1 MMIVIFLLNLSVIA
15 FGCYELPKY
24 IDKLKRFFFEMF
36 LLAIDTIIMVIQIYL
51 IINNKDI
58 GWYNIFFIIA
68 PLIYLLYLLYV
79 KIHYRSLSLF
89 SIYEGINKLDEG
101 MMIAKGGHVIFQ
113 NEALDKLVYI
123 LLKTKIRNYKLLLKR
138 LEEVKD
144 SSIEFNSLICVRA
157 NDRIYAFS
165 YKDLGD
171 TYIEINS
178 TDVTEEIALI
188 NELKKVLDELK
199 DTEGVLNDYL
209 NNIEQLEY
217 EKQKNFMLNK
227 IHNVLSYKISILNKE
242 IISKYKYDKKI
253 YEDLSDFNADMFDQN
268 KLVENN
274 IDELNS
280 DLAPIGAKVIVNGK
294 CPFTLLSDELIFEI
308 IREATTNAIYHG
320 NANEIIVDFY
330 DNRLEIANNGINED
344 VLKKGKGLTLLEK
357 RCHERGWKVSFL
369 PNEGFKIIVYYGE
382 NV

>member
-1 MMIVIFLLNLSVIA
+1 MVILIFLLNLSVIA

-165 YKDLGD
+165 YQDLGD

-294 CPFTLLSDELIFEI
+294 CPFSLLSDELIFEI

>member
-1 MMIVIFLLNLSVIA
+1 MMILIFLLNLSVIA

-58 GWYNIFFIIA
+58 GWYNTFFIVA

-144 SSIEFNSLICVRA
+144 SFIEFNSLICVRA

-165 YKDLGD
+165 YQDLGD

-294 CPFTLLSDELIFEI
+294 CPFNLLSDELIFEI

>member
-1 MMIVIFLLNLSVIA
+1 MMILIFLLNLSVIA

-36 LLAIDTIIMVIQIYL
+36 LLAVETIIMVIQIYL

-58 GWYNIFFIIA
+58 GWYNIFFIII

-165 YKDLGD
+165 YQDLGD

-242 IISKYKYDKKI
+242 IISKSKYDKKI

-294 CPFTLLSDELIFEI
+294 CPFSLLSDELIFEI

-320 NANEIIVDFY
+320 NANEIIVNFY
-330 DNRLEIANNGINED
+330 DNRLEITNNGINED

>member
-1 MMIVIFLLNLSVIA
+1 MMILLFLLNLSVIA

-36 LLAIDTIIMVIQIYL
+36 LLAIETVIMLYQTYL
-51 IINNKDI
+51 IIHNKDI
-58 GWYNIFFIIA
+58 GWYNIFFIVT
-68 PLIYLLYLLYV
+68 PLLYLLYLLYV

-165 YKDLGD
+165 YQDLGD

-209 NNIEQLEY
+209 NNIEKLEY

-242 IISKYKYDKKI
+242 IISKSKYDKKI

-274 IDELNS
+274 INELNL

-294 CPFTLLSDELIFEI
+294 CPFNLLSDELIFEI

-320 NANEIIVDFY
+320 NASDIIVNFY
-330 DNRLEIANNGINED
+330 DNRLEITNNGINED